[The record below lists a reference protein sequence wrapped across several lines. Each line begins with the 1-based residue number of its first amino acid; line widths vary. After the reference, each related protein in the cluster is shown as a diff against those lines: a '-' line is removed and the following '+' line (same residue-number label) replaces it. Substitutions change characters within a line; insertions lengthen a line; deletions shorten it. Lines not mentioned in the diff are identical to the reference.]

1 MTLHL
6 NRHEHTSHAYRI
18 CCSVAAL
25 QPQQVPLFNFRG
37 LAMHDQ
43 DAADGDNAFE
53 VGACMCEAATPTG
66 VPLCLLLTLVGT
78 CSAAPSQLAKHIVL
92 LCWTATHSR
101 HRYAELCRALA
112 WPQLTVV
119 SCISGELYH
128 GWVLQRMPA
137 FAAGRI
143 TTVPLPQ
150 HQRQHSAAGVLLLSA
165 VSSNASTFQW
175 NCCAAAVCG
184 WCWLLLPYARCRWA
198 DLC

>member
-1 MTLHL
+1 
-6 NRHEHTSHAYRI
+6 
-18 CCSVAAL
+18 
-25 QPQQVPLFNFRG
+25 
-37 LAMHDQ
+37 MHDQ

-119 SCISGELYH
+119 SCISGELDH

-150 HQRQHSAAGVLLLSA
+150 HQRQHSAAGVLCCQQFP
-165 VSSNASTFQW
+165 VTHPHSNGIAALPL
-175 NCCAAAVCG
+175 CVGGVGYCHLMPGVAGRICADALG
-184 WCWLLLPYARCRWA
+184 GP
-198 DLC
+198 